1 MGSQKQVCGFIL
13 TWFLIIWCVCE
24 AKVSLSSTNDN
35 EEDKVNLSL
44 YYESLCP
51 YCASFIVNEL
61 VKVFKTDLISIVNLR
76 LVPWGNTQISPN
88 NTWICQ
94 HGIDEC
100 QLDVAE
106 ACAIRL
112 WPSVETHF
120 KFIYCIE
127 RLHLMNRHTEWQSCF
142 GAAGFNPTALRNC
155 YINGLGYQ
163 IEIEYADETARL
175 NPPHRFVPWV
185 LVNNQPLQEVRP
197 YSISLLFHTR
207 DKLAEAVNHNHLLV

>member
-163 IEIEYADETARL
+163 DYQNFIAYICRAYRGQKMPQACKSGYPEINSFKIATSSPQVCTA
-175 NPPHRFVPWV
+175 
-185 LVNNQPLQEVRP
+185 
-197 YSISLLFHTR
+197 STG
-207 DKLAEAVNHNHLLV
+207 K

>member
-1 MGSQKQVCGFIL
+1 MHSTVMGSQKQVCGFIL

-94 HGIDEC
+94 VHII
-100 QLDVAE
+100 L
-106 ACAIRL
+106 
-112 WPSVETHF
+112 
-120 KFIYCIE
+120 
-127 RLHLMNRHTEWQSCF
+127 
-142 GAAGFNPTALRNC
+142 
-155 YINGLGYQ
+155 
-163 IEIEYADETARL
+163 
-175 NPPHRFVPWV
+175 
-185 LVNNQPLQEVRP
+185 
-197 YSISLLFHTR
+197 SLLSLNTSPSSIFHI
-207 DKLAEAVNHNHLLV
+207 K